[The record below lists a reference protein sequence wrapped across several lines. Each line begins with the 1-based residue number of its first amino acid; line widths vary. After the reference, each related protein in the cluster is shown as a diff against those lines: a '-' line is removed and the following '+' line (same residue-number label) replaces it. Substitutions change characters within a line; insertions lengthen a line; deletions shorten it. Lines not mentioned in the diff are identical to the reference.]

1 MMRASGYVQMF
12 EMAAPVEPAM
22 AWPRAGRAGP
32 PRIDVDLSGASW
44 ILWYRSKASSESNV
58 SYNYL

>member
-1 MMRASGYVQMF
+1 MMRASGYVQRF

-32 PRIDVDLSGASW
+32 PRREVALSGDSL
-44 ILWYRSKASSESNV
+44 IL
-58 SYNYL
+58 

>member
-12 EMAAPVEPAM
+12 EIAAPVEPAM

-32 PRIDVDLSGASW
+32 PRLEEALSEDS
-44 ILWYRSKASSESNV
+44 
-58 SYNYL
+58 